1 MAEKPR
7 TPALEWLLGGVGLL
21 LVAGTMAFLAWSGFV
36 QGDRPPDV
44 RVEVEEIERQNNG
57 WRVAVLARN
66 EGGEAAA
73 EVLILGRLAGPQG
86 TVEESELRLDFLP
99 ADSERRGGLFFTR
112 DPAGFDLAVRPVG
125 YAEP

>member
-7 TPALEWLLGGVGLL
+7 TPALEWLLGGIGLL
-21 LVAGTMAFLAWSGFV
+21 LVAGTMAFLAWSGIV

-44 RVEVEEIERQNNG
+44 RVEVEEIQRQNNG

-73 EVLILGRLAGPQG
+73 EVLIRGRLADPRG

-99 ADSERRGGLFFTR
+99 ASSERRGGLFFTR
-112 DPAGFDLAVRPVG
+112 DPAGFDLTVRPVG